1 MGEFLLCL
9 FEVHL
14 LKVDVPLT
22 LSHLRMF
29 PVFPAALG
37 MSLKYDGG
45 GKKKNNNFQLLREEP
60 DSSGPWLQTQTD
72 SIMKRSV
79 AFIWEHG
86 WSRRS
91 PLSCTKGES
100 ASQVGLPRY
109 RL

>member
-29 PVFPAALG
+29 PMFPAALG

-45 GKKKNNNFQLLREEP
+45 EKKKNFQLLREEP
-60 DSSGPWLQTQTD
+60 DSSGPWFQTQTD
-72 SIMKRSV
+72 SIMKQSV
-79 AFIWEHG
+79 IFYLGTWMEQA
-86 WSRRS
+86 
-91 PLSCTKGES
+91 LSAQLHKG
-100 ASQVGLPRY
+100 
-109 RL
+109 